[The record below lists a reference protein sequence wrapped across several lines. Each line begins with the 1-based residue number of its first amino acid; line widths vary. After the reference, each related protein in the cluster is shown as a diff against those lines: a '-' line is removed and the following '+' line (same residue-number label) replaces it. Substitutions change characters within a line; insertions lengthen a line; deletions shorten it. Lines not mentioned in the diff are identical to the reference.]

1 MRAPPAADPRRPT
14 GRGAAELRE
23 RTVLGRPPWR
33 TKPLTAA
40 PATDWRSAGGSVRE
54 LRPMAELTYT
64 FLKLLPRNTLSRA
77 VGAACRIP
85 APRPVMRAVIRTFA
99 RKYGVDI
106 AEAERAIEE
115 YPTFTEFFT
124 RRLRP
129 GARPIAP
136 GELLP
141 VSPVDGTVGEVGDIV
156 EGRLYQA
163 KDKHYTLAELIGGP
177 QAEEDARQFGRGA
190 FCTIYPAPYNYH
202 RIHAPLG
209 GEISGYVNMPGQLW
223 PVNPTGIRN
232 VDKLFCVNERLTT
245 FLKTPRGACAVVAVG
260 ATNVGRIRAVYDD
273 VVTNARRT
281 RQPERKLYERSL
293 RVEKGGELAVFEM
306 GSTVVL
312 LFAPGVKLADR
323 SRPGLAITLGDA
335 LESP

>member
-1 MRAPPAADPRRPT
+1 
-14 GRGAAELRE
+14 
-23 RTVLGRPPWR
+23 
-33 TKPLTAA
+33 
-40 PATDWRSAGGSVRE
+40 
-54 LRPMAELTYT
+54 MAELAYT

-99 RKYGVDI
+99 RKYGVDA

-124 RRLRP
+124 RRLKP

-136 GELLP
+136 GELVP

-156 EGRLYQA
+156 EGRLLQA
-163 KDKHYTLAELIGGP
+163 KGKHYTLAELFGGP
-177 QAEEDARQFGRGA
+177 EAAEDARRFAGGT
-190 FCTIYPAPYNYH
+190 FVTIYLAPYNYH

-223 PVNPTGIRN
+223 PVNPAGVRN
-232 VDKLFCVNERLTT
+232 VEKLFCVNERLTT
-245 FLKTPRGACAVVAVG
+245 FLKTSRGACGVVAIG

-281 RQPERKLYERSL
+281 RQPARKMYERPL
-293 RVEKGGELAVFEM
+293 RMEKGGELAVFEM
-306 GSTVVL
+306 GSTVVV
-312 LFAPGVKLADR
+312 LFAPGVKLGPR
-323 SRPGLAITLGDA
+323 LLPGLQVRFGEA